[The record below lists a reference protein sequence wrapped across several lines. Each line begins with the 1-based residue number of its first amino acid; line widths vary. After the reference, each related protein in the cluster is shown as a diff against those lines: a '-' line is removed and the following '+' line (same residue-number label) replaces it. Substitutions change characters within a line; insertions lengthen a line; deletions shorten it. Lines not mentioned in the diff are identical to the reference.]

1 MKTYK
6 TAFVLAIATIVA
18 VAMAPAVA
26 QNKTDAKAK
35 IQKLEQLQNQATG
48 VSFKSGGAGFRVVPA
63 ARAEK
68 MTRAAAAAPGSS
80 DLKIGL
86 YRIELPTQATAAK
99 ASGSHAASAPSG
111 KAALAVSDSGM
122 PIVVTSNLTVF
133 FTDPGALRN
142 AARATGGKVIYSS
155 ARAGMGAIEF
165 GSVAAM
171 LDALSRVQGIAGI
184 RGAEPELVQST
195 LEPM

>member
-68 MTRAAAAAPGSS
+68 MTRAADAAPGSS
-80 DLKIGL
+80 DLQIGL

-99 ASGSHAASAPSG
+99 ASGSRAASAPSG

-133 FTDPGALRN
+133 FADPGALRN

-184 RGAEPELVQST
+184 RSAEPELVQST